1 MTKRLGLMNKIYIN
15 TDGSSMTG
23 NTVTIPPGEFKMV
36 SLMILIQEL
45 SKFLNLRSTPVFA
58 GTVIYR

>member
-1 MTKRLGLMNKIYIN
+1 MTKRLGLMNKIFIN

-45 SKFLNLRSTPVFA
+45 SKFLDL
-58 GTVIYR
+58 I